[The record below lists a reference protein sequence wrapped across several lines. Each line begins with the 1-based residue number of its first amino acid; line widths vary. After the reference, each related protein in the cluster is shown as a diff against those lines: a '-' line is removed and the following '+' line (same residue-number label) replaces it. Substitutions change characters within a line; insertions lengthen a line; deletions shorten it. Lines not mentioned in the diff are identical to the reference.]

1 MNYKKTYQSLP
12 ISTSAIIRLKG
23 LWFSSSKG
31 NFQTFELHHSTVSIF
46 FTSGKPLASHFV
58 CGHCSKLA
66 STITPLYMSFSLSSL
81 MLSLNHSTWAVCLIL
96 VLISNLVQ
104 VDLCQW
110 NINIFNSAT
119 SRFALSFSQCH
130 CLQIIHRSRLHYL
143 PFTLAHTNHLFL
155 LLTLVSTYST
165 YTLFFTFFGALLLW
179 MVDPSYSHYF
189 PCIFTVTHASLSF
202 THVLLFWLSFLFSS
216 EHTSISPVSRRAGH
230 WGNPT
235 PTQQSYRS
243 IIICKTSATLITDGN
258 IN

>member
-23 LWFSSSKG
+23 LWFASSKG

-143 PFTLAHTNHLFL
+143 PLHSCSYKSFISSSDTCLHLLHLHALLYFFWCSVALDGWPQLLSLLSLHLHCYTCFPLIYTRLA
-155 LLTLVSTYST
+155 LLTFIP
-165 YTLFFTFFGALLLW
+165 LFFRAYL
-179 MVDPSYSHYF
+179 H
-189 PCIFTVTHASLSF
+189 LSC
-202 THVLLFWLSFLFSS
+202 LS
-216 EHTSISPVSRRAGH
+216 
-230 WGNPT
+230 
-235 PTQQSYRS
+235 QSWPLR
-243 IIICKTSATLITDGN
+243 
-258 IN
+258 